1 MGSRKEALDLVN
13 GHKETQL
20 KYKLLKEVFR
30 TNKDLKYE
38 MSNKITNLRFK
49 NYYHQF
55 ICFLIP

>member
-38 MSNKITNLRFK
+38 MSN
-49 NYYHQF
+49 
-55 ICFLIP
+55 